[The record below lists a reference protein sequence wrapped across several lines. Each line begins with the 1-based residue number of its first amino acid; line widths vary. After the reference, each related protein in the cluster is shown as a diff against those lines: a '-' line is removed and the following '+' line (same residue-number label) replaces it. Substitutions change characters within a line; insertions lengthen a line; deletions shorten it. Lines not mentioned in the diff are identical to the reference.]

1 MSGDSVR
8 SGGTVCRQRSIAG
21 AFADSGDV
29 LGTISVDGAPAEESE
44 RLRKALGISADYEE
58 GSHWRKQEERMR
70 DSLAKREAED
80 EERTAKAKEARRYD
94 EGDSD

>member
-1 MSGDSVR
+1 MVR
-8 SGGTVCRQRSIAG
+8 LVSQGR
-21 AFADSGDV
+21 
-29 LGTISVDGAPAEESE
+29 
-44 RLRKALGISADYEE
+44 
-58 GSHWRKQEERMR
+58 EERMR

>member
-1 MSGDSVR
+1 MHDL
-8 SGGTVCRQRSIAG
+8 AK
-21 AFADSGDV
+21 AK
-29 LGTISVDGAPAEESE
+29 AEESE

-80 EERTAKAKEARRYD
+80 DMRTERAREARRYKEAD
-94 EGDSD
+94 ED